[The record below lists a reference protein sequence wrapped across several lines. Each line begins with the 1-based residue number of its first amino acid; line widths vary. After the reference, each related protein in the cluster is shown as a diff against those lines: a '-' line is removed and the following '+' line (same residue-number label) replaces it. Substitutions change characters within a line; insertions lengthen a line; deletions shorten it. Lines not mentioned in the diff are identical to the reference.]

1 MLENILSICV
11 HFSVMAALYQ
21 TNIFFRTTQ
30 IKLKILLMM
39 RKRHFQF
46 SVLYLTHFLRLCLVH
61 SRLSLLPHSAL
72 HIPSPPS
79 AQLQSS
85 LSLPLSAG
93 VRPVGP
99 PASGG
104 REQDVVGRMRELKK
118 IIETIELPPELTWER
133 LLILESLRPRMTR
146 QRRLRTPTTRTRT
159 RSPV

>member
-1 MLENILSICV
+1 MEQTYFILTCKHNIL
-11 HFSVMAALYQ
+11 M
-21 TNIFFRTTQ
+21 
-30 IKLKILLMM
+30 IKIKKKHLQLL
-39 RKRHFQF
+39 
-46 SVLYLTHFLRLCLVH
+46 LYLTHFLRLCPVY

-72 HIPSPPS
+72 DIPSPPS
-79 AQLQSS
+79 PQLQPS
-85 LSLPLSAG
+85 LSLPLSGG

-133 LLILESLRPRMTR
+133 LLILKSLRPRMTR